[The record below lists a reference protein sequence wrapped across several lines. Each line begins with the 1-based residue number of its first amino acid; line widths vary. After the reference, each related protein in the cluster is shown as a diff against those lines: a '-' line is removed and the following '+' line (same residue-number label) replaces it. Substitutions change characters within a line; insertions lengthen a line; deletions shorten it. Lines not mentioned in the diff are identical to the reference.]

1 MIWIYAAA
9 GLFAGAILAWFFLR
23 NHYRSRYPLSRES
36 VEALSREKQRLEVE
50 LEYAA
55 RRGAELTAEGE
66 NTVRE
71 LEEKRAEV
79 LELSVKL
86 TTSESQ
92 GQYLK
97 QKLDEQKAEIEQ
109 IQEKFSHAFRNLATE
124 ILEEKSRKFTDQ
136 NKANIGDL
144 LNPLRQKIEEFEKKV
159 EQTNK
164 ESIDRNSALRQ
175 QIESLYQLNQRITKE
190 AENLTRALKGESK
203 TQGNWG
209 EFILESIMEK
219 SGLARDREYFMQES
233 VQTEEGKRLQPD
245 VVVKLPEDK
254 SIIIDSKVSLLAY
267 ERFVNAETEEEKIRH
282 LRDHVLSV
290 RTHIRGLSEKNYQQ
304 LYGVSGLDFVLLFM
318 PVEPAFSLA
327 VQNDDRLFLD
337 AYESNIVVVSPSTLI
352 ATLRTIASI
361 WKQERQNRNAME
373 IAKQGGMLYDK
384 FKAFT
389 DDLVKVGDNLRLTKG
404 AYEQAMNKLTE
415 GRDNLVR
422 KAERLRELGARSSK
436 QIDQRLIDRSS
447 DEE

>member
-9 GLFAGAILAWFFLR
+9 GLLAGAILAWFFLR
-23 NHYRSRYPLSRES
+23 NHYRNRYPLSRES

-55 RRGAELTAEGE
+55 RRGAELTAEAE
-66 NTVRE
+66 NTLRE
-71 LEEKRAEV
+71 VEEKRAEV

-233 VQTEEGKRLQPD
+233 VLTEEGKRLQPD

-267 ERFVNAETEEEKIRH
+267 ERFVNAETEEEKTRH

-290 RTHIRGLSEKNYQQ
+290 RTHIRGLSDKNYQQ

-327 VQNDDRLFLD
+327 VQNDDRLFMD

-404 AYEQAMNKLTE
+404 AYDQAMNKLTE

-436 QIDQRLIDRSS
+436 QIDQRLIDRAS